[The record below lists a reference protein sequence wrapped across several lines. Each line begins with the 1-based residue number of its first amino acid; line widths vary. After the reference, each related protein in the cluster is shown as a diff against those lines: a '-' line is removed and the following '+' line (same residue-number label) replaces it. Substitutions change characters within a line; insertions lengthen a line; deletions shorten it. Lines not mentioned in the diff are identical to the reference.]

1 MENNQ
6 TKQKNRRAYFSLA
19 ELALWI
25 GSACVISAAF
35 FAFDGDNILAFF
47 ASLVGVTALI
57 FNAKGNPAGQALMIA
72 FSVIY
77 GIISY
82 SCAYYGEMITYL
94 AMTAPMAAMALI
106 DWLRHPSGAGKSEV
120 KINRLRG
127 AEYVF
132 ALVLSGA
139 VTAIFYFILRH
150 FNTARL
156 AWSTVSVFTSFAAAY
171 LTFRRSPAFALA
183 YAANDLVLIVLWA
196 FATAE
201 NSGYISVLVC
211 FCVFFANDIY
221 GFFSWKKIWKR
232 QNREKISAEKI

>member
-1 MENNQ
+1 MDNGQ
-6 TKQKNRRAYFSLA
+6 TKQKSKRAYFSML

-25 GSACVISAAF
+25 GSACVIAAAF
-35 FAFDGDNILAFF
+35 FVFDGKNFLAFV

-82 SCAYYGEMITYL
+82 SCAYYGEMLTYL

-120 KINRLRG
+120 KINRVRG
-127 AEYVF
+127 AEYIF
-132 ALVLSGA
+132 ALALSLA
-139 VTAIFYFILRH
+139 VTAAFYFVLRH

-183 YAANDLVLIVLWA
+183 YAANDLVLIVLWS

-201 NSGYISVLVC
+201 NRGYISVLVC

-221 GFFSWKKIWKR
+221 GFLSWRKIQKR
-232 QNREKISAEKI
+232 QNREKIYAEKI